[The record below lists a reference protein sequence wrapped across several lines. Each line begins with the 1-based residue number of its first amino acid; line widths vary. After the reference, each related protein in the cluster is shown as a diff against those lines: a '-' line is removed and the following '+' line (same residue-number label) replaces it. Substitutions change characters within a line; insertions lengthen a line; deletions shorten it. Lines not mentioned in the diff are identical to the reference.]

1 MRKLYR
7 ELFYVPKH
15 GKVNDKVM
23 LGRIVITITII
34 VTCLVAMSF
43 TAYAYFS
50 YNVTSV
56 SNTIKAAEF
65 YTDVTVHIA
74 EMDGTEIEDSNITLI
89 TSDNKNFKIEGLAV
103 GKWYSITI
111 VPSTINTA
119 QTGFIV
125 VSADNCKTTYHTQ
138 QLGVD
143 EKVQGGKT
151 AKICFQLKLTDTA
164 NVFLKSH
171 WGTSSFYSD
180 FENNEQYII
189 QDEEVILTINSAETK
204 QEIETLDAYSA
215 NETSTS
221 QMIETSLTESVIDLD
236 NSMVESENIQ
246 SINSETSIEDGRS

>member
-74 EMDGTEIEDSNITLI
+74 ETDGTEIEDSNITLI
-89 TSDNKNFKIEGLAV
+89 ISLHFCTC
-103 GKWYSITI
+103 Y
-111 VPSTINTA
+111 
-119 QTGFIV
+119 
-125 VSADNCKTTYHTQ
+125 
-138 QLGVD
+138 
-143 EKVQGGKT
+143 
-151 AKICFQLKLTDTA
+151 
-164 NVFLKSH
+164 
-171 WGTSSFYSD
+171 
-180 FENNEQYII
+180 
-189 QDEEVILTINSAETK
+189 INSLLFNYYTY
-204 QEIETLDAYSA
+204 L
-215 NETSTS
+215 
-221 QMIETSLTESVIDLD
+221 VDLKYPW
-236 NSMVESENIQ
+236 
-246 SINSETSIEDGRS
+246 